1 MHLTSSSC
9 PTSLSHAGEKVQTK
23 PMIEESD
30 LVDYLA
36 GIKIWVASHGGVSE
50 EHIRKHLIQQIDD
63 YPKPTNE
70 EEEMMSLG
78 HFPYPIVNQEDRV
91 PQLCLYVY
99 GSM

>member
-1 MHLTSSSC
+1 MGSITWRRIGRAYTKTSHS
-9 PTSLSHAGEKVQTK
+9 T
-23 PMIEESD
+23 D
-30 LVDYLA
+30 
-36 GIKIWVASHGGVSE
+36 
-50 EHIRKHLIQQIDD
+50 IDD